1 MNRKWSRFLPPILV
15 LFVTLMMS
23 QVAFAHHHGDWNGN
37 GNGQGNGEGNGRK
50 GDGPFSG
57 PSAAPEI
64 DPRLVVEG
72 LAVAGGAAALVWEK
86 MRRRR

>member
-1 MNRKWSRFLPPILV
+1 MNRNWSRFLLPILV
-15 LFVTLMMS
+15 LFVTLMVS

-37 GNGQGNGEGNGRK
+37 GNGNGNGDGDGRK
-50 GDGPFSG
+50 GDSPFSG

>member
-1 MNRKWSRFLPPILV
+1 MNRNWSRFLLPILV
-15 LFVTLMMS
+15 LFVTLMIS
-23 QVAFAHHHGDWNGN
+23 QVAFAHHHGDG
-37 GNGQGNGEGNGRK
+37 
-50 GDGPFSG
+50 GDGPYSG

-64 DPRLVVEG
+64 DPRLLVEG

>member
-1 MNRKWSRFLPPILV
+1 MNRNWSRFLLPILV

-37 GNGQGNGEGNGRK
+37 GEGNGEGNGRK